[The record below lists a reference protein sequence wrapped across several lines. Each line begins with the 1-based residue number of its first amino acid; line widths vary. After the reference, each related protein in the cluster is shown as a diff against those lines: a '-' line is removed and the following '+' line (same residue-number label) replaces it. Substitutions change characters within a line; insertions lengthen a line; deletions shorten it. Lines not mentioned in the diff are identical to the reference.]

1 MRRRLWA
8 RWIRIAEVIGTINM
22 AIILTVIFVVIVG
35 FMALPFKIL
44 ADPLKVKKN
53 QGSNWNK
60 RIINKDILNSM
71 KNQY

>member
-1 MRRRLWA
+1 
-8 RWIRIAEVIGTINM
+8 M
-22 AIILTVIFVVIVG
+22 AIILTVIFIVIVG

-53 QGSNWNK
+53 QGSNWSK
-60 RIINKDILNSM
+60 RINNKDILNSM